1 MFEYYEDE
9 ECELFDY
16 DNDSDFYDE
25 DVLSPEEWQDM
36 NSKEL
41 LNVWM
46 SIVEY
51 RETLYLPLYKTF
63 NELCEFVYD
72 TTTDCEEIIVPEVQA
87 IKDHTFVKNRNWE
100 YFFSK

>member
-25 DVLSPEEWQDM
+25 DVLNPEEWQDM
-36 NSKEL
+36 NSIEL

-51 RETLYLPLYKTF
+51 RETLYLPLHKTF

-72 TTTDCEEIIVPEVQA
+72 TTTDCEEIIAPEVQA